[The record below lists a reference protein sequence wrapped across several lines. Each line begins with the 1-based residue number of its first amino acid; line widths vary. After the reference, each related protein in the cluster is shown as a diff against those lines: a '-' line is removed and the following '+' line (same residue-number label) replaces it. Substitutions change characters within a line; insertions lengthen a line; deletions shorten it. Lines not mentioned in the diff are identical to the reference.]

1 MQNFMS
7 RGKNMI
13 KYKNKNR
20 ELSQFEKDFLTC
32 FKLKKSLDETLKL
45 MAHEM
50 ATFIIGVPLKEW

>member
-1 MQNFMS
+1 
-7 RGKNMI
+7 MI

-20 ELSQFEKDFLTC
+20 ELSQFEKDFLIC

-45 MAHEM
+45 MAHGM

>member
-7 RGKNMI
+7 QGKNMS

-45 MAHEM
+45 MAHGM
-50 ATFIIGVPLKEW
+50 ATFIMAYH

>member
-7 RGKNMI
+7 RGKNML

-20 ELSQFEKDFLTC
+20 ELSQLEKDFLTC

-45 MAHEM
+45 MAHGM
-50 ATFIIGVPLKEW
+50 ATFIIGTPLKEW